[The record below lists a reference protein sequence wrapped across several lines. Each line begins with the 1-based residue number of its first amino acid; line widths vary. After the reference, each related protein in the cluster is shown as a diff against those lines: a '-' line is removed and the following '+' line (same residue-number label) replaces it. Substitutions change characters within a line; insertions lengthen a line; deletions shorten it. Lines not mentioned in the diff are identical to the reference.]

1 MSNSLKRVQA
11 PTIYSIYILFFITR
25 SGDFVGTPPQV
36 LNIRGGGARDLQ
48 CIWFQTYSHTD
59 LKFYDEIF
67 YPIHEYKGYRR
78 RAKPGVPKDI
88 HKILTP
94 RALAYWFMD
103 DGSYRTIK
111 AKRYYVFSTQSF
123 ILEDQSRLVQALIN
137 RLRRQATIQKFEV
150 YIRKPCLHPLSVNL
164 IRPYIHPCFD

>member
-1 MSNSLKRVQA
+1 MPPCLYTVANPSYMSNSNKLLGG
-11 PTIYSIYILFFITR
+11 PTISIIYMTFFKTR

-36 LNIRGGGARDLQ
+36 RNIRGGGARDLQ

-78 RAKPGVPKDI
+78 KKRVPKDI

-103 DGSYRTIK
+103 DGSYRTRK
-111 AKRYYVFSTQSF
+111 AKRYYVLNTQSF
-123 ILEDQSRLVQALIN
+123 IFEDQQTLVQSLKDN
-137 RLRRQATIQKFEV
+137 F
-150 YIRKPCLHPLSVNL
+150 
-164 IRPYIHPCFD
+164 